1 VRISSST
8 SRLFILLLISC
19 IAFFMLQAQEIKKKI
34 ENGVTVIRNPKTPV
48 PPSGSQS
55 KMTMKEDLVIGKDT
69 KKENYWFSSLNSLAV
84 DDSGNIYTLD
94 PKEIKIRIFDSNGK
108 LLRTFGRQGQGP
120 GEFSGPGWM
129 NVMPD
134 GDLIVFD
141 VLSRRFTYLTL
152 DGKFLKTVSTSTL
165 PPGVVRIDKKGFI
178 YQHKSRRGS
187 KPIDELI
194 KYDPSLNPVMK
205 IHSFESIR
213 KSRAWNPFSKQYY
226 FDVTKEGYL
235 IWLLSST
242 YNIHVIDSKGNTL
255 KRIVKDYDPVKV
267 TDADKER
274 LTKRYSP
281 SGDPL
286 RLKIEFPKYYP
297 AIAGLVSDDQG
308 WIYTQT
314 YEKDGQGGVYYDVFN
329 QEGHYIARF
338 SLPENERVVVIKKK
352 KLYCMVRESEEG
364 IPLVKRY
371 RVVM

>member
-1 VRISSST
+1 MRISSST

-34 ENGVTVIRNPKTPV
+34 ENGVTVVRNPKTPV

-55 KMTMKEDLVIGKDT
+55 KMTLKEDLVIGKDT

-94 PKEIKIRIFDSNGK
+94 PKEIKIRVFDSNGK

-129 NVMPD
+129 NVMPN
-134 GDLIVFD
+134 GNLIVFD
-141 VLSRRFTYLTL
+141 VLSPRFTYLTL

-165 PPGVVRIDKKGFI
+165 PPGVVRIDKRGFI
-178 YQHKSRRGS
+178 YQHKVGRGTETV
-187 KPIDELI
+187 DELI
-194 KYDPSLNPVMK
+194 KYDPSLNPVIK
-205 IHSFESIR
+205 IHTFESIR
-213 KSRAWNPFSKQYY
+213 KSRVMNPFSKQYY

-242 YNIHVIDSKGNTL
+242 YNIHVIDPKGNTL
-255 KRIVKDYDPVKV
+255 KRIVKDYDPVKIK
-267 TDADKER
+267 DADKER
-274 LTKRYSP
+274 LTKRYFP
-281 SGDPL
+281 RGDPL

-297 AIAGLVSDDQG
+297 AVAGLVSDDQG
-308 WIYTQT
+308 WIYTRT

-352 KLYCMVRESEEG
+352 KLYCMVRESEDG

>member
-1 VRISSST
+1 MRISSST

-34 ENGVTVIRNPKTPV
+34 ENGVTVVRNPKTPV
-48 PPSGSQS
+48 PPSGSPS
-55 KMTMKEDLVIGKDT
+55 KMTLKEDLVIGKDT

-94 PKEIKIRIFDSNGK
+94 PKEIKIR
-108 LLRTFGRQGQGP
+108 
-120 GEFSGPGWM
+120 
-129 NVMPD
+129 
-134 GDLIVFD
+134 VF
-141 VLSRRFTYLTL
+141 
-152 DGKFLKTVSTSTL
+152 
-165 PPGVVRIDKKGFI
+165 
-178 YQHKSRRGS
+178 
-187 KPIDELI
+187 
-194 KYDPSLNPVMK
+194 
-205 IHSFESIR
+205 
-213 KSRAWNPFSKQYY
+213 
-226 FDVTKEGYL
+226 
-235 IWLLSST
+235 
-242 YNIHVIDSKGNTL
+242 DSKGNTL

-274 LTKRYSP
+274 LTKRYFP
-281 SGDPL
+281 SGDPP

-297 AIAGLVSDDQG
+297 AVAGLVLDDQG
-308 WIYTQT
+308 WIYTRT
-314 YEKDGQGGVYYDVFN
+314 YEKDGQGGVCYDVFN